1 MYLSQC
7 ETGHD
12 YVIKNINIEDEDV
25 ISFLFS
31 LGCYSGETIT
41 LISKTRKIYI
51 LAIKD
56 SRYSIDYQ
64 LAASIEVEC

>member
-7 ETGHD
+7 EIGHD
-12 YVIKNINIEDEDV
+12 YVIKNINIKDEELLN
-25 ISFLFS
+25 FLFS

-56 SRYSIDYQ
+56 SRYSIDLQ
-64 LAASIEVEC
+64 LANAIEVIC